1 MNHTQ
6 TIVTL
11 ILSLAALGGIVL
23 GWVRWARPRIHR
35 AQAEAVAIRD
45 SIIGRDAIRDSITG
59 REIAPALPGVGVRL
73 EAQEHHLGKLAE
85 AVASL
90 AESHDRLED
99 HEHRITKLER
109 ASIEVIVSRGEAASA
124 WRALQDEGDQADQA

>member
-1 MNHTQ
+1 MNDAQ
-6 TIVTL
+6 TLVTF
-11 ILSLAALGGIVL
+11 ILGLAALGGILL
-23 GWVRWARPRIHR
+23 GWLRWLRPRLHR

-73 EAQEHHLGKLAE
+73 EAQERHLGVLAD

-90 AESHDRLED
+90 AQSHDRLED
-99 HEHRITKLER
+99 HEHRITKLETAAVERIVAR
-109 ASIEVIVSRGEAASA
+109 AESAAG
-124 WRALQDEGDQADQA
+124 WRAVSDD